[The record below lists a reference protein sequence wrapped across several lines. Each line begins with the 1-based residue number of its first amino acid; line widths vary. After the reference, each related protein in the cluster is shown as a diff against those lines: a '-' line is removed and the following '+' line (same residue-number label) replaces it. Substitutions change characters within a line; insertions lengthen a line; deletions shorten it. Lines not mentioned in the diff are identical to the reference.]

1 LHLLEYGNR
10 SGVRGVEKATVEGRP
25 LDDGELV
32 ARSRRG
38 DEHAFEELVL
48 RYSDLAFRT
57 AYLATANAADAEDAA
72 LEAFLKARQ
81 ALGRFHENAPFR
93 PWLLRIVGNEARNR
107 RRAAGRREGLEL
119 KAARAGRPGDAAP
132 SPEAAVLA
140 AERRA
145 ELLSALERLEPDFRQ
160 VVACRYLLELDVAE
174 TAAALGIPEGT
185 VKSRLSRALERLR
198 QEMEAAVHG

>member
-1 LHLLEYGNR
+1 
-10 SGVRGVEKATVEGRP
+10 VEGRP

-32 ARSRRG
+32 ARARRG
-38 DEHAFEELVL
+38 DERAYEELVL

-57 AYLATANAADAEDAA
+57 AYVATANAADAEEAA

-81 ALGRFHENAPFR
+81 ALGRFHEDAPFR

-119 KAARAGRPGDAAP
+119 RVARAGRAGDAAP

-145 ELLSALERLEPDFRQ
+145 ELLAALERLEPDSRQ

-174 TAAALGIPEGT
+174 TAAALGIPDGT
-185 VKSRLSRALERLR
+185 VKSRLSRALDRLR
-198 QEMEAAVHG
+198 ELLEAPVHG